1 MRNIGKILITLWV
14 CAMLGLVTGMFFS
27 SRIQFAGNGI
37 KYDLGDDFYQVGEI
51 FEFSDSQV
59 AGAKDITADVLTA
72 EAHTTG
78 KDTVDI

>member
-27 SRIQFAGNGI
+27 SRIQFAGSGI

-59 AGAKDITADVLTA
+59 AGAKEI
-72 EAHTTG
+72 
-78 KDTVDI
+78 I